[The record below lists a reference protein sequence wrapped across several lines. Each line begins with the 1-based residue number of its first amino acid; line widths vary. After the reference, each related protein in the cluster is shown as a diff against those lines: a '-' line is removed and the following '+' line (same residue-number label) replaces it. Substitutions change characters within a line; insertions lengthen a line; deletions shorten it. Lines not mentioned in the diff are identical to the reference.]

1 MRKET
6 SPTGGIIFSVVK
18 IIGKTNK
25 NNNIHFE
32 VDDELSD
39 FKNDNVQYKRTIQ
52 RVSEID
58 TIKKKQILAEKQTT
72 ENSIEMID
80 ESAKS
85 QDFFQDNNPSEMKYT
100 TKRIKSINFF
110 VKYCLCWY

>member
-18 IIGKTNK
+18 IIDKTNK

-32 VDDELSD
+32 VNDELSD
-39 FKNDNVQYKRTIQ
+39 FKNDNGQYKHTIQ

-58 TIKKKQILAEKQTT
+58 TIKKTDTGGKTNNRQ
-72 ENSIEMID
+72 
-80 ESAKS
+80 
-85 QDFFQDNNPSEMKYT
+85 QDRND
-100 TKRIKSINFF
+100 R
-110 VKYCLCWY
+110 

>member
-18 IIGKTNK
+18 IIDKTNK

-32 VDDELSD
+32 VNDELSD
-39 FKNDNVQYKRTIQ
+39 FKNDNGQYKRTIQ

-58 TIKKKQILAEKQTT
+58 TIKKTDTGGKTNNRQ
-72 ENSIEMID
+72 
-80 ESAKS
+80 
-85 QDFFQDNNPSEMKYT
+85 QDRND
-100 TKRIKSINFF
+100 R
-110 VKYCLCWY
+110 

>member
-18 IIGKTNK
+18 IIDKTNK

-32 VDDELSD
+32 VNDELSD
-39 FKNDNVQYKRTIQ
+39 FKNDNGQYKRTIQ

-58 TIKKKQILAEKQTT
+58 TIKKNRYWRKNKQQTT
-72 ENSIEMID
+72 
-80 ESAKS
+80 A
-85 QDFFQDNNPSEMKYT
+85 
-100 TKRIKSINFF
+100 
-110 VKYCLCWY
+110 

>member
-18 IIGKTNK
+18 IINKTNK

-32 VDDELSD
+32 VNDELSD

-58 TIKKKQILAEKQTT
+58 TNKKTDTGGKTNNRKQHR
-72 ENSIEMID
+72 ND
-80 ESAKS
+80 
-85 QDFFQDNNPSEMKYT
+85 
-100 TKRIKSINFF
+100 R
-110 VKYCLCWY
+110 